1 MSVKEQTAID
11 STPDFL
17 KADRATSRPGR
28 RRRWTFIAL
37 VSLAIVASA
46 FLFLGG
52 KDTGGSYLTEDVVT
66 GPLTVSIS
74 ASGTLQPTRSVDVG
88 SELSGTLEAVL
99 VEENDRVTKGQVIA
113 RLETSKLR
121 DAVEKSKAALAAAE
135 AAVAQNTATLGEA
148 RANLDRL
155 RHVAELSGG
164 RVPSKTELATGE
176 ATYQRAVANLASARA
191 SVAQAKAMLKINSL
205 ARGFSGIRRKVI
217 DALIALANAE
227 VYPHIPLKGSVGASG
242 DLAPLAHM
250 SLVLLGE
257 SQARVRRL
265 NIVAPSAGLV
275 LERKVEPGQTVAAQM
290 TTPVLYTI
298 AEDLTKM
305 ELQVKVDE
313 ADVGSVQLG
322 QPASF
327 TVSAWA
333 GRQFPATIQR
343 VGLGS
348 TTTDNVVT
356 YKTVLSVANDDLA
369 LRPGMT
375 ATARIVTAKRDNALQ
390 VPNAA
395 LRFSPPNPKSEQG
408 AQSSGSFLS
417 RLVPR
422 PPQPRKPKAQA
433 APAPGTDKQVWVLRD
448 GQPVAVDVKTGA
460 SNGRQTEIV
469 GGSLE
474 PGMAVIVD
482 YQDVAK

>member
-1 MSVKEQTAID
+1 M
-11 STPDFL
+11 
-17 KADRATSRPGR
+17 
-28 RRRWTFIAL
+28 AL

-52 KDTGGSYLTEDVVT
+52 KDTGGSYLTEEVVT

-191 SVAQAKAMLKINSL
+191 SVAQAKATLQTDQTNIQKAVIRSPIN
-205 ARGFSGIRRKVI
+205 GV
-217 DALIALANAE
+217 
-227 VYPHIPLKGSVGASG
+227 
-242 DLAPLAHM
+242 
-250 SLVLLGE
+250 VLT
-257 SQARVRRL
+257 
-265 NIVAPSAGLV
+265 
-275 LERKVEPGQTVAAQM
+275 RKVEPGQTVAAQM

-348 TTTDNVVT
+348 TTADNVVT

-448 GQPVAVDVKTGA
+448 GQPVAVDVKTGV